1 MHLNSLSTGTDIA
14 CPYPIPT
21 SQPTVN
27 MIQQILLS
35 DIICCP
41 QPIPTNWQPILCNQI
56 NWLRNIGKLFEH
68 QGFYFVSVVNDL
80 YIFYLCLYWVC
91 LDYYLIFRLCQG
103 CYLIVWLCQECHE
116 PIICNAQSSPKPL
129 AYSSSS
135 DSLLQFVMII
145 VITNYLILRSCHGC
159 HKVIPLSHRHRRNSY
174 LCIISLPSC
183 WGGKILKTFLKFSTF
198 FPRWRID
205 FGLDCSTCMFSHP
218 GACFPKHLNWINSGR
233 FK

>member
-1 MHLNSLSTGTDIA
+1 M
-14 CPYPIPT
+14 
-21 SQPTVN
+21 
-27 MIQQILLS
+27 
-35 DIICCP
+35 
-41 QPIPTNWQPILCNQI
+41 
-56 NWLRNIGKLFEH
+56 NIR
-68 QGFYFVSVVNDL
+68 GFDFVSVVNDL
-80 YIFYLCLYWVC
+80 CIFYLCLYWVC

-103 CYLIVWLCQECHE
+103 YYLIVWLCQECHE
-116 PIICNAQSSPKPL
+116 PIIRNARSSPKPF

-174 LCIISLPSC
+174 LCIISLPSY
-183 WGGKILKTFLKFSTF
+183 WGGKILKTLLKKVFPLSTF
-198 FPRWRID
+198 IFLSVKDWFWTR
-205 FGLDCSTCMFSHP
+205 LLSTCMFSHP